1 MDYVVTSER
10 LKLYL
15 FTLGFTYRQ
24 VPDRS
29 GRQKYIW
36 LFSKTDMLF
45 DALTFF
51 SQNKQ
56 RMIKIK
62 KLQQNKHST

>member
-10 LKLYL
+10 LKSYL
-15 FTLGFTYRQ
+15 FLLGFTYRQ

-36 LFSKTDMLF
+36 LFEKSDMLN

-51 SQNKQ
+51 SHNKQ
-56 RMIKIK
+56 RMIKLK
-62 KLQQNKHST
+62 KDKVS